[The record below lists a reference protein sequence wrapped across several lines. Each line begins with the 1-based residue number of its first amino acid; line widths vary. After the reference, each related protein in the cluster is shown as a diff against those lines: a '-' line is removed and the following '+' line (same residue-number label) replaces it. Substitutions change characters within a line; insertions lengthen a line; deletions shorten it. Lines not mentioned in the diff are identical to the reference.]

1 MYKSIFLVED
11 NDGDAM
17 LIEEAFKALG
27 HTTTVLERARN
38 GEDAVER
45 LAYDNQRTPDLV
57 LLDLNMPRMNGFEVL
72 EKVRMERG
80 DKTTQIV
87 VLSTSDLP
95 RDIRRAL
102 ELEANA
108 YVTKAFGFDELLV
121 QIENIDRFW
130 LQTAKRA

>member
-27 HTTTVLERARN
+27 HTTTVLERACN

-45 LAYDNQRTPDLV
+45 LANDNERTPDLV

-108 YVTKAFGFDELLV
+108 YVTKACGFDELLV

>member
-1 MYKSIFLVED
+1 MVKRIFLVED

-27 HTTTVLERARN
+27 HNIDFLERAKN

-45 LAYDNQRTPDLV
+45 LANDNTPQPDLV

-72 EKVRMERG
+72 RHVRQVCAN
-80 DKTTQIV
+80 KTLRIV
-87 VLSTSDLP
+87 VLSTSDLGS
-95 RDIRRAL
+95 DIRKAL
-102 ELEANA
+102 SLEANA
-108 YVTKAFGFDELLV
+108 YVTKATGFDALMT
-121 QIENIDRFW
+121 QIDNIDRFW